1 MYEMNAKQASAG
13 RGAGQVTVYLERVL
27 GLVEEAMKLQH
38 ELEAR
43 LTSVIRPE
51 PPTAA
56 GEIGKIG
63 EVLVPMAESLGRN
76 ASNLSDLVD
85 RQRNLLQRLE
95 L

>member
-1 MYEMNAKQASAG
+1 MYDMSAKQASAP
-13 RGAGQVTVYLERVL
+13 RGAGQVSVHLEKL
-27 GLVEEAMKLQH
+27 AALVEEAMKLQH

-43 LTSVIRPE
+43 LVPVVRPE
-51 PPTAA
+51 PPTGS

-63 EVLVPMAESLGRN
+63 EVLVPMADMLGQRTN
-76 ASNLSDLVD
+76 VLSDLVD